1 MLVHGEPAQ
10 DTQGAPLAWT
20 RQSLDDDIELF
31 VLRGELDMA
40 NTPPVRAEVRRLFE
54 DGARHS
60 LLFDLTRVT
69 FVDSLGL
76 GLLFAS
82 HRLCDRSGGH
92 IAIACPMAAVRA
104 TLLSTGLTRVM
115 AVTQTRVDAIIY
127 LSRRA
132 HGYEAPIEAA
142 ES

>member
-40 NTPPVRAEVRRLFE
+40 NTPPLRAEVRRLFE

-60 LLFDLTRVT
+60 LLFDLPRVA

-82 HRLCDRSGGH
+82 HRLCDRWGRNIPIPST
-92 IAIACPMAAVRA
+92 MAALRA
-104 TLLSTGLTRVM
+104 RLRSTGLPR
-115 AVTQTRVDAIIY
+115 
-127 LSRRA
+127 
-132 HGYEAPIEAA
+132 
-142 ES
+142 